1 MISRPHL
8 APESVQARCT
18 KTTRLSFGFGR
29 RAYILTACGL
39 VLVGPAFLNPRL
51 LWGMVAWN
59 AFVLLV
65 WGIDLFL
72 LPRPRSL
79 QVIREFGGVLI
90 MGHELPMTVT
100 VEGRSRVPLKMTVT
114 ADLPESFAEW
124 PLEQSIA
131 FRPRMENRASFVVTP
146 RRRGDTEAGSVFLR
160 YQTALGLAERWAKA
174 VLPQTVRVFPGEGN
188 RGEQSLNLMR
198 SRRVEIVKRLSRR
211 KGLGREFENLR
222 EYREG
227 DSLRDIC
234 WTATARR
241 NRLTV
246 REYRVERSQPIWIVI
261 DCGRLMQTLTG
272 KQTKL
277 DFAASAAL
285 NLAQVAMFGGDRV
298 GLLAYGR
305 ERPRMV
311 GLGRGDDHL
320 HNIMNQLAM
329 VKAEEG
335 EADHYHAAGT
345 LLARQS
351 RRSLIVWIT
360 DLPDSAVTPEVI
372 EGTSALLGRHV
383 MVFCAIADRELNT
396 TASANPQTEDGLFL
410 SAAAIDIVN
419 RRERMIGSLRGRGA
433 HTLEVTT
440 QQLSNAIVREYLS
453 IKERELI

>member
-1 MISRPHL
+1 MITRTHL
-8 APESVQARCT
+8 APDTVQARCT
-18 KTTRLSFGFGR
+18 RTTRLSFGFGR
-29 RAYILTACGL
+29 RTYILAACGL

-51 LWGMVAWN
+51 LWGILAWN
-59 AFVLLV
+59 VFVLLV

-72 LPRPRSL
+72 LPRPAALNVSRAFRGIL
-79 QVIREFGGVLI
+79 L
-90 MGHELPMTVT
+90 MGHEVPVEVT
-100 VEGRSRVPLKMTVT
+100 VEGPSRVPLKMTVT
-114 ADLPESFAEW
+114 ADVPESFS
-124 PLEQSIA
+124 PLPMEKAIT
-131 FRPRMENRASFVVTP
+131 FRAKEENRATFTIVP
-146 RRRGDTEAGSVFLR
+146 RMRGDIEPGNVFLR
-160 YQTALGLAERWAKA
+160 YQTPLGLAERWAKA
-174 VLPQTVRVFPGEGN
+174 VLPQTIRVFPGEGN

-198 SRRVEIVKRLSRR
+198 SRRIEIVKRLSRR

-227 DSLRDIC
+227 DALRDIC

-246 REYRVERSQPIWIVI
+246 REYRIERSQPIWIVV
-261 DCGRLMQTLTG
+261 DCGRLMQTVTG
-272 KQTKL
+272 QQTKL

-285 NLAQVAMFGGDRV
+285 NLSQVAMFGGDRV

-305 ERPRMV
+305 GRPRMV

-345 LLARQS
+345 LLSRQS

-360 DLPDSAVTPEVI
+360 DLPDSAMTPEVI
-372 EGTSALLGRHV
+372 EGTAALLGRHL
-383 MVFCAIADRELNT
+383 MVFCAIADRDLNA
-396 TASANPQTEDGLFL
+396 TAATNPQTEDGLFL

-433 HTLEVTT
+433 HTLEVTSE
-440 QQLSNAIVREYLS
+440 QLSSAIVREYLS